1 MRDQLLGSI
10 DRIRWKDLFPY
21 LGLTIVI
28 LFFQTI
34 TGSVFAESNMKAL
47 LGEGF
52 YIMIGAVGYIFVIA
66 QGNLDFSISGIMA
79 ISCAV
84 SAVAAQMNPWLAAPT
99 AIITGMAA
107 GMVNGFA
114 VSVLKL
120 DSFITTLAF
129 GFVLNGG
136 VVIVLRGGIIAA
148 QPNMLS
154 WSTNTLK
161 LFTILAVVGMGFLLF
176 NYTAYGKQ
184 CRAIGSSREAAYQTG
199 VRVRLIMFTAF
210 VIMGGL
216 SGLLGFFS
224 LIRTGTASSSTGAT
238 FLTNAW
244 NAVLLGGI
252 PIEGG
257 ATTKFRGVII
267 GSLTMAVLAN
277 GMTIMGLDANVKQ
290 LVTGII
296 FILVIA
302 ISFNRKNLTVI
313 K

>member
-107 GMVNGFA
+107 RMVNGFA

-154 WSTNTLK
+154 
-161 LFTILAVVGMGFLLF
+161 
-176 NYTAYGKQ
+176 
-184 CRAIGSSREAAYQTG
+184 
-199 VRVRLIMFTAF
+199 
-210 VIMGGL
+210 
-216 SGLLGFFS
+216 
-224 LIRTGTASSSTGAT
+224 
-238 FLTNAW
+238 
-244 NAVLLGGI
+244 
-252 PIEGG
+252 
-257 ATTKFRGVII
+257 
-267 GSLTMAVLAN
+267 
-277 GMTIMGLDANVKQ
+277 
-290 LVTGII
+290 
-296 FILVIA
+296 
-302 ISFNRKNLTVI
+302 
-313 K
+313 

>member
-1 MRDQLLGSI
+1 MKNQSI
-10 DRIRWKDLFPY
+10 GNIAKMHWKDLFPY
-21 LGLTIVI
+21 LGLVIVV

-34 TGSVFAESNMKAL
+34 TGSVFTGSNLKAL
-47 LGEGF
+47 LGDGF
-52 YIMIGAVGYIFVIA
+52 YILIGAVGYIFVIA

-84 SAVAAQMNPWLAAPT
+84 AAAAAQVNPWLAAP
-99 AIITGMAA
+99 AAMITGMAA

-120 DSFITTLAF
+120 DSFIATLAF

-136 VVIVLRGGIIAA
+136 VVIVLHGGIIAA
-148 QPNMLS
+148 APNMLA
-154 WSTNTLK
+154 WSTNALK
-161 LFTILAVVGMGFLLF
+161 LFTILTVLGAGFFLF
-176 NYTAYGKQ
+176 HYTAYGKQ

-199 VRVRLIMFTAF
+199 VNVKLIMFTAF

-257 ATTKFRGVII
+257 ATTKFRGVIV

-290 LVTGII
+290 LITGMI

-302 ISFNRKNLTVI
+302 VSFNRKNLTVI

>member
-1 MRDQLLGSI
+1 MQDQLLGSI
-10 DRIRWKDLFPY
+10 ARIRWKDLFPY
-21 LGLTIVI
+21 LGLIIVI
-28 LFFQTI
+28 LFFQTM
-34 TGSVFAESNMKAL
+34 TGSVFTESNMKAL

-52 YIMIGAVGYIFVIA
+52 YILIGAVGYIFVIS

-79 ISCAV
+79 ISCAA
-84 SAVAAQMNPWLAAPT
+84 SAVAAQINPWLAAPA
-99 AIITGMAA
+99 AIMAGMAA
-107 GMVNGFA
+107 GTVNGFA

-148 QPNMLS
+148 EPNMLS

-184 CRAIGSSREAAYQTG
+184 CRAIGSSREAAHQTG
-199 VRVRLIMFTAF
+199 VNVRLIMFTAF

>member
-1 MRDQLLGSI
+1 
-10 DRIRWKDLFPY
+10 
-21 LGLTIVI
+21 
-28 LFFQTI
+28 
-34 TGSVFAESNMKAL
+34 
-47 LGEGF
+47 
-52 YIMIGAVGYIFVIA
+52 
-66 QGNLDFSISGIMA
+66 
-79 ISCAV
+79 
-84 SAVAAQMNPWLAAPT
+84 
-99 AIITGMAA
+99 
-107 GMVNGFA
+107 
-114 VSVLKL
+114 
-120 DSFITTLAF
+120 
-129 GFVLNGG
+129 
-136 VVIVLRGGIIAA
+136 
-148 QPNMLS
+148 
-154 WSTNTLK
+154 
-161 LFTILAVVGMGFLLF
+161 MGFLLF

-224 LIRTGTASSSTGAT
+224 LIRTGTASSTTGAT

>member
-1 MRDQLLGSI
+1 MQERLHRGI
-10 DRIRWKDLFPY
+10 ARINWRDLFPY
-21 LGLTIVI
+21 LGLMIVI
-28 LFFQTI
+28 IFFQAI
-34 TGSVFAESNMKAL
+34 TGSLFTGSNLKAL

-52 YIMIGAVGYIFVIA
+52 YILIGAVGYIFVIA

-79 ISCAV
+79 FSCAV
-84 SAVAAQMNPWLAAPT
+84 AAAAAQVNPWLAAPV
-99 AIITGMAA
+99 AVIAGMAA

-136 VVIVLRGGIIAA
+136 VVIVLNGGIIAA
-148 QPNMLS
+148 APDMLS

-161 LFTILAVVGMGFLLF
+161 LVTILGVTGGGLLLF
-176 NYTAYGKQ
+176 NYTSYGKQ
-184 CRAIGSSREAAYQTG
+184 CRAVGSSREAAHQTG
-199 VRVRLIMFTAF
+199 VNVKLIMFIAF

-257 ATTKFRGVII
+257 ATTKFRGVIV
-267 GSLTMAVLAN
+267 GSLTMAILAN

-302 ISFNRKNLTVI
+302 VSFNRKNLTVI

>member
-1 MRDQLLGSI
+1 MQEQLRGSLTKI
-10 DRIRWKDLFPY
+10 SWKELFPY
-21 LGLTIVI
+21 LGLIIVI
-28 LFFQTI
+28 VFFQAV
-34 TGSVFAESNMKAL
+34 TGSLFTGSNMKAL

-52 YIMIGAVGYIFVIA
+52 YILIGAVGYIFVIA

-84 SAVAAQMNPWLAAPT
+84 GATAAQVNPWMAAP
-99 AIITGMAA
+99 AAVITGMAA

-136 VVIVLRGGIIAA
+136 VVIVLNGGIIAA
-148 QPNMLS
+148 APDMLS

-161 LFTILAVVGMGFLLF
+161 LVTILGVTGAGFLLF
-176 NYTAYGKQ
+176 HYTSYGKQ

-199 VRVRLIMFTAF
+199 VNVKRIMFMAF

-257 ATTKFRGVII
+257 ATTKFRGVIV

-302 ISFNRKNLTVI
+302 VSFNRKNLTVI